1 MLDIAVLDKILSK
14 FLNRVTELLAVLVVD
29 LDGLIIAQQ
38 SEENVDEQTIGAIM
52 SILEQTIDRIKKY
65 TNASYGSGTLDTD
78 DYRLFYVELSGDFP
92 AVFVIVVD
100 PYANIEKII
109 PYSYLIAEKT
119 SSLLNNREVSTNL
132 PQFGSENSK
141 NYYRNNN
148 TNKLILI
155 GDKKSGKSTLMN
167 MYINGKFNKDYKP
180 TIGVSFMEKALQL
193 TSDIKIKFHIFDMGG
208 LKSFAK
214 IRPHFYQGA
223 NTVLLVFDYSRK
235 ETLTSINEWVEEAQN
250 FVDSDNVNYILVG
263 NKLDL
268 VQNRNKLKER
278 AENIADLY
286 DLFFFEVSAAT
297 GQGID
302 ELFTKIFSKVC

>member
-1 MLDIAVLDKILSK
+1 M
-14 FLNRVTELLAVLVVD
+14 TELLAVLVVD